1 MFVAHFT
8 FMKKVFSNKLIS
20 LEDYCQVTERDRECK
35 IIFVYHKA
43 KDAG

>member
-8 FMKKVFSNKLIS
+8 FMKKVFSNELIS

-35 IIFVYHKA
+35 IIFIYRKA